1 MEDISFNYIKD
12 GIVHEYTILDKF
24 TKNGKNYIIYNE
36 DNNDEL
42 YASLYQIIDDKIKI
56 IEIVDNKDYDIVDE
70 YLENLW
76 EKSNYL

>member
-70 YLENLW
+70 YLENL
-76 EKSNYL
+76 